1 MRPCPLPRPPPSLP
15 SLPSRRYGGLLQTDG
30 LSLNTGSNSLQLCQ
44 QKKRMA
50 CSELLN
56 VHVPVVG
63 VGVGGGAGEV
73 LQKFFPHARY

>member
-1 MRPCPLPRPPPSLP
+1 MPAPTPPPPSLP

-56 VHVPVVG
+56 VHVRVVG
-63 VGVGGGAGEV
+63 VGVVGGGGGAAKLSPMLGIDN
-73 LQKFFPHARY
+73 